1 MLKGLDDEEPQ
12 QVSQIQTMTGQ
23 MDEAALTNLPAQAE
37 QAGAQV
43 PPESQE
49 MAAAIR
55 DFVTERLEEF
65 GGGR

>member
-1 MLKGLDDEEPQ
+1 M
-12 QVSQIQTMTGQ
+12 IRQ
-23 MDEAALTNLPAQAE
+23 MDEAALKQFLAQAE

-43 PPESQE
+43 PPESQD

-55 DFVTERLEEF
+55 DFVTQRLEEL

>member
-1 MLKGLDDEEPQ
+1 M
-12 QVSQIQTMTGQ
+12 SQIRTMTGQ

-55 DFVTERLEEF
+55 DFVTERLGEL